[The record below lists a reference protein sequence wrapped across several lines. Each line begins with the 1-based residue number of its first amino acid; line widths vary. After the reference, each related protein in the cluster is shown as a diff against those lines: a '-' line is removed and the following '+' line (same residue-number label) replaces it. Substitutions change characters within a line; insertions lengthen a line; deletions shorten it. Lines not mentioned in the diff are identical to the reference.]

1 MRVSNTP
8 GKCLSG
14 GLILVVIWAATPLLL
29 AGEPG
34 ARMSMESSGDQV
46 QAVEQG
52 DHTLRGAD
60 TCLKCHDEDNEYP
73 VFPIFKTKHAVAAD
87 ERTPFAGL
95 QCEACHGPG
104 GEHAQRVR
112 SGETR
117 APILAFGKGSWTPVR
132 DQNRKCLECHENH
145 QRIDWKGSL
154 HEFNDVACASCHR
167 IHTADDPVLDR
178 EQQPEVCYTCHLSQR
193 AQFYQSSHHPVR
205 EGKMACSACHDPH
218 GDDGTDRLVK
228 ANLRETCTGCHAE
241 WRGPYLW
248 EHAPAAEDCT
258 LCHRPH
264 GSNQPSLL
272 KKRPPQLCQQCHS
285 QAGHP
290 SLQYDGSA
298 VSSRSQFA
306 LIKGCLNC
314 HFQVHGSNHPS
325 GVKLMR

>member
-1 MRVSNTP
+1 MMTNSRL
-8 GKCLSG
+8 GKIYVGCM
-14 GLILVVIWAATPLLL
+14 ILAVMCVATPPLL
-29 AGEPG
+29 AGEPEPPVT
-34 ARMSMESSGDQV
+34 AETADLAV
-46 QAVEQG
+46 QAVEHG
-52 DHTLRGAD
+52 DYTPRGAD

-73 VFPIFKTKHAVAAD
+73 VFPIFKTKHAVGAD
-87 ERTPFAGL
+87 ERTPFAGS

-104 GEHAQRVR
+104 AAHAKRPAGGE
-112 SGETR
+112 SR
-117 APILAFGKGSWTPVR
+117 APILKFGKDSWTPVK

-145 QRIDWKGSL
+145 QRIEWKGSL

-167 IHTADDPVLDR
+167 IHITNDPVLDR
-178 EQQPEVCYTCHLSQR
+178 EQQPEVCYTCHRSQR

-218 GDDGTDRLVK
+218 GDDGTDRLVT

-290 SLQYDGSA
+290 SLQADGST
-298 VSSRSQFA
+298 VSARSAFVV
-306 LIKGCLNC
+306 IKGCLNC

>member
-1 MRVSNTP
+1 MMPNSRFKKVT
-8 GKCLSG
+8 G
-14 GLILVVIWAATPLLL
+14 GLILAVMWAAATLLMAMEPE
-29 AGEPG
+29 AGMTDET
-34 ARMSMESSGDQV
+34 AEAAV
-46 QAVEQG
+46 LAVEQG
-52 DHTLRGAD
+52 DHTRRGAD

-73 VFPIFKTKHAVAAD
+73 VYPIFKTKHAVAAD

-104 GEHAQRVR
+104 DAHTKKPA
-112 SGETR
+112 SGESR
-117 APILAFGKGSWTPVR
+117 APILNFGKDAWTPAK

-167 IHTADDPVLDR
+167 IHIADDPVLDR